1 MKSPCSISA
10 ASSPP
15 APRLKS
21 AAPRRW
27 SVPISAPEPLLAVAS
42 LESGYGKIRVL
53 HGIDFQV
60 AAGEVVA
67 LLGPNGAGKS
77 TMLRAL
83 SGLLPVNAGY
93 VRFDGRDITNATPRE
108 SARAGLVHVIEGHRV
123 FTQISVTDNLLLA
136 GYDLARGE
144 RAARIEEALSFFP
157 EIAAKRHERGGAL
170 SGGQQQML
178 TVAQGLVRRPRLL
191 MLDEPSA
198 GLSPV
203 LVYRVLDVI
212 KQLRKQG
219 TAVLLVEQLREKA
232 LAAADRVYALVQ
244 GHIALEAPT
253 SEANLPQRLEH
264 AYFGHQLQVSAH
276 AQRVQ
281 E

>member
-1 MKSPCSISA
+1 V
-10 ASSPP
+10 
-15 APRLKS
+15 LT
-21 AAPRRW
+21 
-27 SVPISAPEPLLAVAS
+27 SAPEPLLAVAS

-60 AAGEVVA
+60 EAGEVVA

-136 GYDLARGE
+136 GYDLSRGE
-144 RAARIEEALSFFP
+144 RAARIEEALAFFP

-203 LVYRVLDVI
+203 LVDRVLDVI
-212 KQLRKQG
+212 RQLRKQG
-219 TAVLLVEQLREKA
+219 IAVLLVEQLLEKA
-232 LAAADRVYALVQ
+232 LATADRVYALVQ
-244 GHIALEAPT
+244 GHVVLEAPT
-253 SEANLPQRLEH
+253 SESNLPERLER
-264 AYFGHQLQVSAH
+264 AYFGHQ
-276 AQRVQ
+276 AQPAS
-281 E
+281 